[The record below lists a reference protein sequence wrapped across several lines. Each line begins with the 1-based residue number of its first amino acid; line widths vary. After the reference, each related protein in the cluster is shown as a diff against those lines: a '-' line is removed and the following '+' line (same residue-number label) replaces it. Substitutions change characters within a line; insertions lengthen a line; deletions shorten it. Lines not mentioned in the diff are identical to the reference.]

1 MEPGKAGAAPPVI
14 FPEQWCGLWKDGM
27 GRVMYIRR
35 MRGRQVLVS
44 FAGSVRM
51 PCFPLRS
58 GGATANLSGVYAYEE
73 GLGPV
78 LRIDTAPGEVGV
90 EIQFSYVRGDR
101 LRYAEPSDLVA
112 LVIAIPF
119 IPNFQAGIDW
129 LLPLSN
135 YSKADEDA
143 HTFLACHPLIGH

>member
-1 MEPGKAGAAPPVI
+1 MEPGKAGSPPVI
-14 FPEQWCGLWKDGM
+14 FPEQWCGLWKDGT

-44 FAGSVRM
+44 FAGGLRM
-51 PCFPLRS
+51 PCYPLRS
-58 GGATANLSGVYAYEE
+58 GGATANLSGVYSFEE

-101 LRYAEPSDLVA
+101 LRFAEPSDLVA
-112 LVIAIPF
+112 LVVAIPF
-119 IPNFQAGIDW
+119 IPDFKAAIEW

-135 YSKADEDA
+135 FSKADQDA
-143 HTFLACHPLIGH
+143 PAFVASHPAIGH

>member
-1 MEPGKAGAAPPVI
+1 MEPGRTGSPPVI

-44 FAGSVRM
+44 FAGSLRM

-58 GGATANLSGVYAYEE
+58 GGATANLSGVYSFEE
-73 GLGPV
+73 GVGPV
-78 LRIDTAPGEVGV
+78 LRIDTAPGEMGV

-101 LRYAEPSDLVA
+101 LRFAEPSDLVD

-119 IPNFQAGIDW
+119 IPDFTAPIEW
-129 LLPLSN
+129 LLPLTN
-135 YSKADEDA
+135 FSKADGDTEV
-143 HTFLACHPLIGH
+143 FLASHPLIGH